1 MRGTS
6 NVNSLSTAVVEAVA
20 AREDV
25 SPLSLS
31 PPLASFVD
39 PDALDLLFNR
49 GSGAVTFDAWGYRI
63 VVSHD
68 GTVEVT
74 ADPSDDG
81 FQAADDGRSG

>member
-6 NVNSLSTAVVEAVA
+6 NVNSLSTAVVETVA

-31 PPLASFVD
+31 PPLATFVD

-49 GSGAVTFDAWGYRI
+49 GSGSVTFDAWGYRI

-74 ADPSDDG
+74 ADASNNGFRASGDG
-81 FQAADDGRSG
+81 GDG